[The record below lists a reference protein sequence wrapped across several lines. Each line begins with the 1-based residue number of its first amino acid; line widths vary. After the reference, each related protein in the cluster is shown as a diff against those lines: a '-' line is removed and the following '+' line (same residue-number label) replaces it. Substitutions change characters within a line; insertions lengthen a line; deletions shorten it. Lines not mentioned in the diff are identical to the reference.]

1 MAYGVVLVSLLL
13 TLNVFHTLFY
23 CFYCW
28 LWTYTCQVGKA
39 ILLQTAWHGVS
50 FLRKSHFSHL
60 YKFSSNDFTGSYNS
74 AVRICYFSSLYSML
88 YVDRGFDD
96 ILCKCNTLVI
106 RRKVESQ
113 DDATNKQSTLNF
125 PKNEH
130 FLPPDAHTNVC
141 ISGGKKCLLF
151 GKFGVLCFLV
161 TPVLRLVIYLHTSE

>member
-1 MAYGVVLVSLLL
+1 
-13 TLNVFHTLFY
+13 
-23 CFYCW
+23 
-28 LWTYTCQVGKA
+28 
-39 ILLQTAWHGVS
+39 
-50 FLRKSHFSHL
+50 
-60 YKFSSNDFTGSYNS
+60 
-74 AVRICYFSSLYSML
+74 ML

-141 ISGGKKCLLF
+141 ISGLKN
-151 GKFGVLCFLV
+151 VCF
-161 TPVLRLVIYLHTSE
+161 SENLAYFVFL